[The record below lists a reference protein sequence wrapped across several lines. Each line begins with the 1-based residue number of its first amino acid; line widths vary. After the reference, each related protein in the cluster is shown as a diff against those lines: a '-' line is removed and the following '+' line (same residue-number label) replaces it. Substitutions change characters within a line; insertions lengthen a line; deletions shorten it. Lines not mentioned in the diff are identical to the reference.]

1 MTDGL
6 FDLAPTSCT
15 HCGRPLVNG
24 GCGWCE
30 KEQGQLKALTSVSPT
45 WYDAA
50 ERWIMRQ
57 PKGTRFTSEQLTTC
71 IGKPS
76 PTAMHAN
83 NAVGAF
89 ISGQSRLKRI
99 KPVGYT
105 TSTHPG
111 SHSAV
116 IREWVKL

>member
-1 MTDGL
+1 MEGL
-6 FDLAPTSCT
+6 FDVPQPK
-15 HCGRPLVNG
+15 HCADGCWYCQADRP
-24 GCGWCE
+24 
-30 KEQGQLKALTSVSPT
+30 KEAGQLAAITSVSPQ

-50 ERWIMRQ
+50 EAWIMRQ
-57 PKGTRFTSEQLTTC
+57 PKGTRFTSEQMTQA

-76 PTAMHAN
+76 ATGQHAN

-99 KPVGYT
+99 KPIGYVP
-105 TSTHPG
+105 SQNRE
-111 SHSAV
+111 SHGHV